1 MKQHKVYIITRIH
14 RGLLCSQEGFL
25 NDNRAGQRF
34 SELCKELNLPEDDPI
49 GDNDDV
55 YLEEVEVQE

>member
-1 MKQHKVYIITRIH
+1 MKIHIITHLH

-25 NDNRAGQRF
+25 NEKEAEQRF
-34 SELCKELNLPEDDPI
+34 SEMCKELNLPEDDPI

-55 YLEEVEVQE
+55 YLEEIEVQD